1 MRLAILSSL
10 MLSVLLAATGCSV
23 SGQTTRHSAM
33 PSTNMAD
40 TSTDPSW
47 TPPGEMDFAI
57 GDSAKTAPTQA
68 TAAETLPQPNRREIP
83 RRQLRAAMY

>member
-23 SGQTTRHSAM
+23 SGKATR
-33 PSTNMAD
+33 PSSTLPSSNIAD
-40 TSTDPSW
+40 TSSDPSW
-47 TPPGEMDFAI
+47 TPPGEMDLAI
-57 GDSAKTAPTQA
+57 GEAHASQAQA
-68 TAAETLPQPNRREIP
+68 TTAESMPQPNRREIP